1 MQTAAYLYPWDV
13 VGDPAAPDLIAGL
26 GLDHVVLAAV
36 YHATR
41 ALTPRHPLHRVVTA
55 PHTAAYYALD
65 PYRWHGMELRPSPGL
80 WTGVPD
86 PFERATAALGTGGV
100 PVHAW
105 VVLNHVD
112 LPAAVPHTV
121 VNAYGDRY
129 PWALCPAQDAVLEYA
144 TGIAAD
150 VASLPG
156 IGAVELEACGWF
168 GADHAG
174 AHDKAGV
181 AVLSFAERYLLSL
194 CFCDACAS
202 AYARAGVELEPLRC
216 KVRAS
221 LEPAFVGHVSGLP
234 ADTDMAD
241 ELAEIDRLLGA
252 DLAAAVAAVR
262 QQIAEG
268 YRSAVVGAVRQRR
281 ADLPVLLHANPRP
294 HRSAA
299 FTGVSAARAARS
311 VDAFVVN
318 CWFGVDNLLSTV
330 DAGVPVH
337 ASLLAVSGLGGGPT
351 DLGARVEAVLAA
363 GSAGIR
369 LYHAGMATDADLAAI
384 RSLSPE
390 HRSTP

>member
-13 VGDPAAPDLIAGL
+13 VGDPAAPDLVAGL

-41 ALTPRHPLHRVVTA
+41 AVTPRHPHHRVVTA
-55 PHTAAYYALD
+55 PHTAAYYTLD
-65 PYRWHGMELRPSPGL
+65 PHRWHGKQLRPSPGL
-80 WTGVPD
+80 WTGEAD
-86 PFERATAALGTGGV
+86 PFERASAALDAARV
-100 PVHAW
+100 RVHAW

-112 LPAAVPHTV
+112 LPAPVPHTV

-144 TGIAAD
+144 TGVAAD
-150 VASLPG
+150 VAGLPG
-156 IGAVELEACGWF
+156 IGAVELEAAGWF

-174 AHDKAGV
+174 AHDKTGA
-181 AVLSFAERYLLSL
+181 AALSSAERYLLSL
-194 CFCDACAS
+194 CFCDACGS
-202 AYARAGVELEPLRC
+202 AYARAGVEPDPLRR

-221 LEPAFVGHVSGLP
+221 LMPAFAGHVRGLA
-234 ADTDMAD
+234 ADTDTAS
-241 ELAEIDRLLGA
+241 ELAEIDTLLGV
-252 DLAAAVAAVR
+252 DLAAAVASVR

-268 YRSAVVGAVRQRR
+268 YRSVVVAAVRQRR
-281 ADLPVLLHANPRP
+281 ADLPVLLHVNPRP

-299 FTGVSAARAARS
+299 FTGVNAARAARS
-311 VDAFVVN
+311 VDALVVN

-330 DAGVPVH
+330 DAGAPVH
-337 ASLLAVSGLGGGPT
+337 ASLLAVSGLGGSPA
-351 DLGARVEAVLAA
+351 DLGGRVESIRAA
-363 GSAGIR
+363 GAAGIR

-384 RSLSPE
+384 RSLSAE